1 MIALNGIGSLWITLD
16 TPEQRGTNMAL
27 TSTFNKLLDNNGTL
41 SRQRLSKAHPE
52 PLKRLA
58 RGVLIAIGIALC
70 SASPAGQATTIQQ
83 KTPFA
88 YSSSMIGEI
97 QTECLFRIAIKESNI
112 RYNAINRSSGAYGAW
127 QFMSKSV
134 RGKTP
139 HEQVLLAID
148 YANYRYGSPC
158 KAWAFWQRNYWW

>member
-1 MIALNGIGSLWITLD
+1 MKRNAV
-16 TPEQRGTNMAL
+16 L
-27 TSTFNKLLDNNGTL
+27 TSTFTNVIDLYGTL
-41 SRQRLSKAHPE
+41 RARALKGAHPE
-52 PLKRLA
+52 PLRRIA
-58 RGVLIAIGIALC
+58 RGVALAIGIALC
-70 SASPAGQATTIQQ
+70 SASPAGQATTMQQ

-88 YSSSMIGEI
+88 YSSSMIGET

-127 QFMSKSV
+127 QFMSKTV
-134 RGKTP
+134 KGKTP

-158 KAWAFWQRNYWW
+158 KAWEFWQRNYWW

>member
-1 MIALNGIGSLWITLD
+1 MIKRLRHTDNLWKLD
-16 TPEQRGTNMAL
+16 TH
-27 TSTFNKLLDNNGTL
+27 GTL
-41 SRQRLSKAHPE
+41 LRQSLSKAHHA

-70 SASPAGQATTIQQ
+70 SASPAGQATTMQQ

-88 YSSSMIGEI
+88 YSSSMIGET

-127 QFMSKSV
+127 QFLSKSV
-134 RGKTP
+134 RGTTP

>member
-1 MIALNGIGSLWITLD
+1 MIKRLRHTDNLWKLD
-16 TPEQRGTNMAL
+16 TH
-27 TSTFNKLLDNNGTL
+27 GTL
-41 SRQRLSKAHPE
+41 LRQSLSKAHHA

-58 RGVLIAIGIALC
+58 RGVLIAFGIALC
-70 SASPAGQATTIQQ
+70 SASPAGQATTMQQ

-88 YSSSMIGEI
+88 YSSSMIGET

-127 QFMSKSV
+127 QFLSKSV
-134 RGKTP
+134 RGTTP

-158 KAWAFWQRNYWW
+158 KAWEFWQRNYWW